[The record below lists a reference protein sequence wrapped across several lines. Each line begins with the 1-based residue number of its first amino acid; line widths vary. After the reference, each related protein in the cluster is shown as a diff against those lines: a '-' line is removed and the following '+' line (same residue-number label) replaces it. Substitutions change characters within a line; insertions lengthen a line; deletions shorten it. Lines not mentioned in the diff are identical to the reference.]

1 MKCFKACEYFSKP
14 VNAPHILQTKPGQ
27 NVANSF
33 QQTSM
38 KTNPGKK
45 KLSIIMSLII
55 QPLNINIKSLEW
67 KYEQTYKS
75 KRFYFSYTI

>member
-1 MKCFKACEYFSKP
+1 MFQSLWILFKASEC
-14 VNAPHILQTKPGQ
+14 PHILQTKPGQ